1 MGYYISIAII
11 TYLGLCF
18 LLFHLG
24 KKKKIGG
31 LWLAL
36 TGLIATPVI
45 GFVVYFFS
53 GNRMIVLE
61 SRYVCPNCKFEFTH
75 EAEFCPI
82 CRKSGIEVRLIPE
95 KRNMV

>member
-1 MGYYISIAII
+1 MGYIISLTTIV
-11 TYLGLCF
+11 YLGLCF
-18 LLFHLG
+18 LLYHIG

-31 LWLAL
+31 KWLAVIGFL
-36 TGLIATPVI
+36 ATPVI
-45 GFVVYFFS
+45 GFVVYFIS
-53 GNRMIVLE
+53 GNRMIVFE

-82 CRKSGIEVRLIPE
+82 CRQSGKEVRLIPE